1 MDIIRLRQIRKGK
14 MMFRLIP
21 EEKEM
26 ATRFIR
32 RTFAPVTP
40 DALSLRDMMNRLME
54 NAFVNPEQ
62 WGNEIGAYQGAGN
75 SPALDITESNEA
87 FSIKAALPGWKPENV
102 DVTFEGG
109 TITLKG
115 EVSAEN
121 NEADEHTRWH
131 RREIRRT
138 SFTRSVTLPSEVEA
152 DKAKAEFENGVLT
165 LTLPKA
171 EVVKPKQIKI
181 TTK

>member
-1 MDIIRLRQIRKGK
+1 MT
-14 MMFRLIP
+14 
-21 EEKEM
+21 
-26 ATRFIR
+26 TRIIR
-32 RTFAPVTP
+32 RTVAPVTA
-40 DALSLRDMMNRLME
+40 DAFSLRDMMNRLME

-62 WGNEIGAYQGAGN
+62 WYSDGVPGAGA
-75 SPALDITESNEA
+75 PAIDVTENNDA
-87 FSIKAALPGWKPENV
+87 YVIRAALPGWKPENV
-102 DVTFEGG
+102 DLTFEGG
-109 TITLKG
+109 TLTLKG
-115 EVSAEN
+115 EVNEESQQNDEN
-121 NEADEHTRWH
+121 TRWH

-138 SFTRSVTLPSEVEA
+138 SFARSIALPTEVEA

>member
-1 MDIIRLRQIRKGK
+1 
-14 MMFRLIP
+14 
-21 EEKEM
+21 M

-32 RTFAPVTP
+32 RTFTP
-40 DALSLRDMMNRLME
+40 ATADALSLRDMMNRLVE
-54 NAFVNPEQ
+54 NAFVNPEP
-62 WGNEIGAYQGAGN
+62 WNGEWGAYQGNGN
-75 SPALDITESNEA
+75 TPALDISESNEA
-87 FSIKAALPGWKPENV
+87 YSIKAALPGWKPEDV

-109 TITLKG
+109 TLTLKG
-115 EVSAEN
+115 EVN
-121 NEADEHTRWH
+121 NESSEADEQTRWH
-131 RREIRRT
+131 RREIRRM
-138 SFTRSVTLPSEVEA
+138 SFARSVALPSEVEA